1 LPATGHRDLDLSA
14 IEGWVVLYCYPM
26 TGRPDRALP
35 DGWDAIPGARGCTP
49 QSCGFRD
56 HYAELAA
63 LEVQVYGMSAQSTAY
78 QQEAAERLHLP
89 FPLVSDAGLRLTD
102 SLGLPTFEVAGSRF
116 NKRVTLIL
124 RDGVIKEYFYPVFP
138 PDRNVDDVLDWLK
151 AHLSP
156 TA

>member
-1 LPATGHRDLDLSA
+1 
-14 IEGWVVLYCYPM
+14 
-26 TGRPDRALP
+26 
-35 DGWDAIPGARGCTP
+35 
-49 QSCGFRD
+49 
-56 HYAELAA
+56 
-63 LEVQVYGMSAQSTAY
+63 
-78 QQEAAERLHLP
+78 
-89 FPLVSDAGLRLTD
+89 
-102 SLGLPTFEVAGSRF
+102 VAGSRL